1 MERGADTGLS
11 VLDMT
16 VIANVINGV
25 EIMRALQHPEVKK
38 ETDDCF
44 VAWAK

>member
-1 MERGADTGLS
+1 MERGEDIGLS

-16 VIANVINGV
+16 VITKVINGV

-38 ETDDCF
+38 EADDCF